1 MFRKI
6 IKINEEKCNGL
17 HARITATGRATVC
30 RPVASNLRNG

>member
-17 HARITATGRATVC
+17 HARITATGRATVSPPC
-30 RPVASNLRNG
+30 CV